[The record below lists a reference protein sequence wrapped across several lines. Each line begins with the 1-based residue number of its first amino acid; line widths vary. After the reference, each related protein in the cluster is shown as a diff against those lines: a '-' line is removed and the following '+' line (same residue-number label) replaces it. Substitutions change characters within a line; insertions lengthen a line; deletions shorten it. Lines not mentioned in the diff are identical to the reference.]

1 MTSHPTGFLG
11 APVFAGLIFV
21 FFMWCF
27 FGSEIWCSCHTGV
40 NDIFN
45 LGDRGGAQLAIC
57 FALLWSLLERN
68 SVQAEQH

>member
-1 MTSHPTGFLG
+1 M
-11 APVFAGLIFV
+11 

-27 FGSEIWCSCHTGV
+27 FGSEIWYSCHTGV